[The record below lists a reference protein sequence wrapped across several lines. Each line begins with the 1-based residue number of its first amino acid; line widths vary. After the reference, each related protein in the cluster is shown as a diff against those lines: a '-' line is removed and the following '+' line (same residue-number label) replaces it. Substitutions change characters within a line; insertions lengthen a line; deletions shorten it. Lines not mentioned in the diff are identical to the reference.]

1 MRQYV
6 LQLGSLLGLTMVGPL
21 IGAWR
26 GRSLAAAGGR
36 HHHDDDHDHHDH
48 DHDDQLGGGAV

>member
-36 HHHDDDHDHHDH
+36 HHYDDGHDHHH
-48 DHDDQLGGGAV
+48 HDDQLGGGAV